1 MTNTPRGWSIDVLA
15 NLCGFDGLVSDGDW
29 IESKDQDPDGNVRL
43 IQLMD
48 IGDGNFLNKS
58 ARFLTTE
65 AAERLRCTFLE
76 SGDVLIARMPDPLGR
91 ACIFPGVNQP
101 AVTAVDVL
109 IWRPGSEG
117 VSPEWIATA
126 INSPEIR
133 RRISAESSGTT
144 RKRIAGGRLKKME
157 LAVPPLPEQRRI
169 VAKLDRL
176 SARSAAARDHLART
190 SKLATRAKQAV
201 MDAIFGESAT
211 SSWKDVALGSV
222 VSDSLVGLVRSKVQ
236 QSDQGTPY
244 IRMNHY
250 DYAGS
255 WNSENLTCVT
265 TTDAELERYELH
277 AGDVLFN
284 TRNSAEL
291 VGKVGLWPA
300 ERPGHVYNNNLLR
313 LRFFEGIDPNFAY
326 YFMTS
331 PVFRRYLATVT
342 SATTSVAAIYQKSLM
357 KAPFRH
363 PGIEHQQVIVRR
375 IEAAFDRI
383 DRMTDE
389 ASRAAHLLD
398 RLDERLLAKAFRGEL
413 VPQDPEDEPAEAL
426 LTRIREARAAA
437 PKAKRG
443 RRRKAAAE

>member
-1 MTNTPRGWSIDVLA
+1 MTELLDASKWTHCKLEDVCRLVNGRAYKRPELLEKGKYRVLRVGNLFTNNSWFWSDLELEEDKYID
-15 NLCGFDGLVSDGDW
+15 DGD
-29 IESKDQDPDGNVRL
+29 L
-43 IQLMD
+43 IYAWSASFGPR
-48 IGDGNFLNKS
+48 IWRGDKVIYHYHIWKCL
-58 ARFLTTE
+58 
-65 AAERLRCTFLE
+65 
-76 SGDVLIARMPDPLGR
+76 PDPTLIDKHFLYRLFEWDVAKIKADHGTGSTM
-91 ACIFPGVNQP
+91 IH
-101 AVTAVDVL
+101 VTKGDMEA
-109 IWRPGSEG
+109 RP
-117 VSPEWIATA
+117 
-126 INSPEIR
+126 
-133 RRISAESSGTT
+133 IS
-144 RKRIAGGRLKKME
+144 I
-157 LAVPPLPEQRRI
+157 PPLPEQRRI

-190 SKLATRAKQAV
+190 TKLATRAKRAIL
-201 MDAIFGESAT
+201 DAIFDESAR
-211 SSWKDVALGSV
+211 SSWQDAALGSV

-250 DYAGS
+250 DYAGA

-284 TRNSAEL
+284 TRNSVEL

-313 LRFFEGIDPNFAY
+313 LRFVEGIDPKFAY
-326 YFMTS
+326 LSMTS

-363 PGIEHQQVIVRR
+363 PGIEQQQVIVRR
-375 IEAAFDRI
+375 IESAFARI
-383 DRMTDE
+383 DRMTEE
-389 ASRAAHLLD
+389 ASRATHLLD

-413 VPQDPEDEPAEAL
+413 VPQDPDDEPAEAL
-426 LTRIREARAAA
+426 LSRIREARAGAST
-437 PKAKRG
+437 G
-443 RRRKAAAE
+443 RRRPRAI